1 MKAAVI
7 DVGSGSVKAG
17 FGGNDYPKVMFP
29 SVIGK
34 PRHDGIMPAIMG
46 GKDVYIGEE
55 IYSIKDR
62 GKLRLTHPI
71 EAGSISDW
79 EGFELLLHHTFYDEL
94 MVPPHDAP
102 LLLTETPQNDKKK
115 REKLTEILFETLGIP
130 SLLLQSQPILALA
143 GTGLTSDRG
152 KLRLTH
158 PIEAGSISDW
168 EGFELLLHHTFY
180 DELMVP
186 PHDAP
191 LLLTETPQNDK
202 KKREKLTEILF
213 ETLGIP
219 SLLLQSQPILALA
232 GTGLTSGVVVDSG
245 AGSTHIVPIYQGVAI
260 DHAMEY
266 YPVNGSDITNF
277 LISLLRERMYDF
289 HSSPSINSMCK
300 MKEELCYV
308 HPHAV
313 KDISYDHLSAEEFA
327 EYNYKLPDGQ
337 EIVLS
342 RELPRATEALFFP
355 SLIGKDHPSLGS
367 VIFNSIVKCDVDI
380 RNDLFNNI
388 VLCGGNTL
396 FKGFASRL
404 RTELPDGQ
412 EIVLSRELPRATEA
426 LFFPSLIGKDHPSL
440 GSVIFNSIVKCDV
453 DIRNDLF
460 NNIVLCGGNTLF
472 KGFASRLRTEVDK
485 SIDKGPKIHV
495 NVIDTP
501 EREYSVWLG
510 GSIMTCLSTF
520 ESMLMTSKEYDDQGA
535 GFVHTFL

>member
-7 DVGSGSVKAG
+7 DIGSGSIKAG
-17 FGGNDYPKVMFP
+17 FGGQDSPKVMFP

-46 GKDVYIGEE
+46 GKEVYIGEDAIE
-55 IYSIKDR
+55 NR
-62 GKLRLTHPI
+62 G
-71 EAGSISDW
+71 
-79 EGFELLLHHTFYDEL
+79 
-94 MVPPHDAP
+94 V
-102 LLLTETPQNDKKK
+102 
-115 REKLTEILFETLGIP
+115 
-130 SLLLQSQPILALA
+130 
-143 GTGLTSDRG
+143 
-152 KLRLTH
+152 LRLTH

-245 AGSTHIVPIYQGVAI
+245 AGSTHIVPIYQGYAI
-260 DHAMEY
+260 DHGVEF

-277 LISLLRERMYDF
+277 LISLLRERGYDF
-289 HSSPSINSMCK
+289 RTSRGIDIVCK

-404 RTELPDGQ
+404 RTE
-412 EIVLSRELPRATEA
+412 
-426 LFFPSLIGKDHPSL
+426 
-440 GSVIFNSIVKCDV
+440 
-453 DIRNDLF
+453 
-460 NNIVLCGGNTLF
+460 
-472 KGFASRLRTEVDK
+472 VDK

-510 GSIMTCLSTF
+510 GSILTRLTTFDSMVMTA
-520 ESMLMTSKEYDDQGA
+520 KEYDEQGVSI
-535 GFVHTFL
+535 VHTLL